1 MKTMRN
7 KLAKRRS
14 IGSILLAGWALLMT
28 LIALTNLTDLLY
40 SFGWISWPFRSGNVD
55 YLTKVTSAYV
65 SDKALSQ
72 WLLGV
77 IVVGQFVIVA
87 MLWRS
92 ARSWKL
98 NKPSSARNARA
109 ALGLLSAQWF
119 VFAISTELFVS
130 YRVLPD
136 TKDFM
141 LWLTATLATLLVVDL
156 VSDPD

>member
-1 MKTMRN
+1 M
-7 KLAKRRS
+7 
-14 IGSILLAGWALLMT
+14 
-28 LIALTNLTDLLY
+28 
-40 SFGWISWPFRSGNVD
+40 
-55 YLTKVTSAYV
+55 

-98 NKPSSARNARA
+98 NKPSAARNARA
-109 ALGLLSAQWF
+109 ALGLLAAQWF